1 MTRLRPRTAAAG
13 LVVAAALVLAGCSA
27 TNPITTAVDYE
38 ASDGAGTTLGD
49 VRVLNMLVVTEDLG
63 APGVLSG
70 ALANGSGEDEDV
82 TLAVGD
88 AAPVRVTVP
97 AQGTVLI
104 GAAQA
109 PQRYTAVDV
118 PLAEVDARPGGMTT
132 LTIATGSN
140 GTVDLQIPVL
150 DGALPE
156 YAALLPGATPTPA
169 STQDASEPQP
179 EEVGPIED

>member
-1 MTRLRPRTAAAG
+1 
-13 LVVAAALVLAGCSA
+13 
-27 TNPITTAVDYE
+27 
-38 ASDGAGTTLGD
+38 
-49 VRVLNMLVVTEDLG
+49 
-63 APGVLSG
+63 
-70 ALANGSGEDEDV
+70 
-82 TLAVGD
+82 
-88 AAPVRVTVP
+88 VTVP